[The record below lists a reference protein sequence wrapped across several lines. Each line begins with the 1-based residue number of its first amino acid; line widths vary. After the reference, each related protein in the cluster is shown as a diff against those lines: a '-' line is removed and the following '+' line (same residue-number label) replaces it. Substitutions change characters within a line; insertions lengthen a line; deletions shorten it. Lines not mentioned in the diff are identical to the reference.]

1 MADYRAMYLHLMR
14 KAEKAIQILIAAQR
28 ECEELYLNAPEPE
41 SEPLPDPQ
49 HT

>member
-28 ECEELYLNAPEPE
+28 GM
-41 SEPLPDPQ
+41 
-49 HT
+49 